1 MNKVLTPEVYAGV
14 QAALNCGRPAR
25 ILLVDDEPRN
35 LDVIEGFLYGSGYE
49 LIRAS
54 SGEEALNCIAEAP
67 CDLALLDVMMPDMDG
82 LEVCRRLKGADVT
95 RFIPVIIVTSLY
107 QKEDRIAAIKAG
119 ADDFITKPVDK
130 SELSARVKSLLRVK
144 SLSDEL
150 EMKYREV
157 LKLQELKDN
166 FLHMIVHD
174 FKNPLTGM
182 VGYLDLLSGA
192 MNSTCHE
199 KCHRYVQNARN
210 STIKIKGMV
219 QDLLD
224 LCRLEEHRLHLKK
237 EGVLLAQIVKDNIEE
252 LQKPILDNKLT
263 VKMEG
268 AEEMRVT
275 VDKALFS
282 RVVGNILQNAIR
294 YSPREG
300 EIVFRAEEGD
310 SESVFSISDQGPG
323 LPEEAL
329 ERVFEKFY
337 QVEAKDKGTRS
348 GVGLG
353 LAFCDLVCKAH
364 GGGIKAANNTAGR
377 GCTFTITL
385 PVAPAA

>member
-1 MNKVLTPEVYAGV
+1 MYAGV

-35 LDVIEGFLYGSGYE
+35 LDVLEGFLYGSGYE
-49 LIRAS
+49 LVRAS
-54 SGEEALNCIAEAP
+54 SGEEALGCIAATP
-67 CDLALLDVMMPDMDG
+67 FDLVLLDVMMPDMDG
-82 LEVCRRLKGADVT
+82 LDVCRRIKEADGT
-95 RFIPVIIVTSLY
+95 RFMPVIIITSLY

-192 MNSTCHE
+192 MNSNCHD

-237 EGVLLAQIVKDNIEE
+237 EGASLAQLIKDNIEE
-252 LQKPILDNKLT
+252 LQKPIIDNKLS
-263 VKMEG
+263 VDVEG
-268 AEEMRVT
+268 AEDLRIS
-275 VDKALFS
+275 VDRALFS
-282 RVVGNILQNAIR
+282 RVIGNILQNAIR

-300 EIVFRAEEGD
+300 EIIFRAEEREG
-310 SESVFSISDQGPG
+310 EAVISISDQGPG

-364 GGGIKAANNTAGR
+364 GGNIKAANNPGR
-377 GCTFTITL
+377 GCAFIITL
-385 PVAPAA
+385 PVTPAA